1 VQYVTTATTTCSKCV
16 AAMGIY
22 VDNVLKYTVHR
33 TSLNTTLALRPGSYQ
48 TVVEEWDY
56 CGGASYTKIY
66 ITVSDGSS
74 GQTG

>member
-1 VQYVTTATTTCSKCV
+1 MSRPSTTTTCSKGV

-22 VDNVLKYTVHR
+22 VDNVLKYTVKE
-33 TSLNTTLALRPGSYQ
+33 TSLNTTLDLRPGSYQ
-48 TVVEEWDY
+48 TVVEKWDY

-74 GQTG
+74 DQTG